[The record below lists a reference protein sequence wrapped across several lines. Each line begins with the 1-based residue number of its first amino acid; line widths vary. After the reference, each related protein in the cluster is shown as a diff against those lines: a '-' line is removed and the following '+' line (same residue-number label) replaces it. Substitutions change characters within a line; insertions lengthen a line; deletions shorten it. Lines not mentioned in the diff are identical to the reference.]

1 MPTDRFT
8 SFTDKKTDRFI
19 SVHYLTTEVSAI
31 WFSGLVPQNTR
42 HQAESSKLAQ
52 ILNFS

>member
-8 SFTDKKTDRFI
+8 SFTDNKIDRFV

-31 WFSGLVPQNTR
+31 WYSGLVPQNAR
-42 HQAESSKLAQ
+42 DQVEGSNLKQ
-52 ILNFS
+52 I